1 MEVELIYNTEKI
13 NQTISPLK
21 TIIYIKQIASTS
33 FSIPP
38 NMLGLYY
45 NGILIQKK
53 SDNIQLKDY
62 FHKEK
67 NISLIVKRE
76 ENSTTTTN
84 SHTTKESMK
93 IGKLKLNLNN
103 LNKKVSLLPHNEKTI
118 VNNSNSNINI
128 NSNNNNNK
136 DNTSNMN
143 TDRIIYKSSKSN
155 TKLLFSKKI
164 KLKKISSNPNLINNN
179 SSTNI
184 SNIKKPTNNIEQNS
198 NTFNINTLSNLN
210 VKIES
215 CQECLEN
222 DVSLYCR
229 TCNCFICSNCKNQ
242 RHPSSHSLM
251 TIEDGNI
258 SLGGY
263 KYQKLLINELQEYEL
278 LLKNLVLKDEEDSSD
293 IINKKIEEIK
303 KVIIT
308 LATTGQKMLDI
319 FPEFTTNTEFDSAF
333 FYNEKVNIYS
343 LIDVMKKNK
352 NFFSLGDNN
361 NIFNLLQEH
370 EKKIKKMK
378 LECDDLKTKCEY
390 KQLFV
395 SVLEFIINYLKD
407 LNKEINMIYKRFEKT
422 VQNNKEVQENFLIT
436 IRNFINTRK
445 KTFKIEIKFEDIKK
459 NRNSIFNNYVNNGVN
474 FSNNKLN
481 DLSRSRNNIN
491 QININNF
498 DYNNKYNNFDYMS
511 KTDILPSINNKNENP
526 LQNFY
531 NNITNI
537 NYQPDFYN
545 TNGQSYHSSNN
556 SNSDVE
562 NEESD
567 DDSESISGLSL
578 SLQKL
583 KREQKRKNTQSTKK
597 NNNGQRKNSL
607 LFIKNKVKVINPL
620 NLLTLK
626 KKKEKI
632 MKIKINFC
640 IL

>member
-128 NSNNNNNK
+128 NNNNINNK
-136 DNTSNMN
+136 DNNSNMN

-184 SNIKKPTNNIEQNS
+184 SNIKKPTNNNEQNS

-343 LIDVMKKNK
+343 LMDVMKKNK

-498 DYNNKYNNFDYMS
+498 DYNNKYNNLDYMS

-626 KKKEKI
+626 KKKK
-632 MKIKINFC
+632 K
-640 IL
+640 L

>member
-128 NSNNNNNK
+128 NNKNSNNVNSKENN
-136 DNTSNMN
+136 SNMN
-143 TDRIIYKSSKSN
+143 TDRIIYKTSKSN
-155 TKLLFSKKI
+155 KKLLLSKKI

-184 SNIKKPTNNIEQNS
+184 SNIKKPTNNNEQNS

-242 RHPSSHSLM
+242 RHSSHSLM

-343 LIDVMKKNK
+343 LMDIMKKNK

-498 DYNNKYNNFDYMS
+498 DYNNKYNNLDYMS
-511 KTDILPSINNKNENP
+511 KTDILPSINNKSENP

-607 LFIKNKVKVINPL
+607 LFIENKVKVINPL

-626 KKKEKI
+626 KKKK
-632 MKIKINFC
+632 K
-640 IL
+640 L

>member
-128 NSNNNNNK
+128 NNKNSNNVNSKENN
-136 DNTSNMN
+136 SNMN
-143 TDRIIYKSSKSN
+143 TDRIIYKTSKSN
-155 TKLLFSKKI
+155 KKLLLSKKI

-184 SNIKKPTNNIEQNS
+184 TNIKKSTNNLEQNS

-242 RHPSSHSLM
+242 RHSSHSLM

-293 IINKKIEEIK
+293 IINKKIDEIK

-343 LIDVMKKNK
+343 LMDVMKKNK

-511 KTDILPSINNKNENP
+511 KTDILPSINNKSENP

-556 SNSDVE
+556 SDSYAE
-562 NEESD
+562 NDESD

-578 SLQKL
+578 SLQKI

-626 KKKEKI
+626 KKKK
-632 MKIKINFC
+632 K
-640 IL
+640 L

>member
-128 NSNNNNNK
+128 NNNNSNNVNNK
-136 DNTSNMN
+136 DNNSNMN
-143 TDRIIYKSSKSN
+143 TDRIIYKTSKSN
-155 TKLLFSKKI
+155 KKLLLSKKI

-184 SNIKKPTNNIEQNS
+184 TNIKKSTNNLEQNS

-229 TCNCFICSNCKNQ
+229 TCNCFMCSNCKNQ
-242 RHPSSHSLM
+242 RHSSHSLM

-293 IINKKIEEIK
+293 IINKKIDEIK

-343 LIDVMKKNK
+343 LMDVMKKNK

-491 QININNF
+491 QININTF
-498 DYNNKYNNFDYMS
+498 DYNNKYNNLDYMS
-511 KTDILPSINNKNENP
+511 KTDILPSINNKSENP

-556 SNSDVE
+556 SDSYAE
-562 NEESD
+562 NDESD

-578 SLQKL
+578 SLQKI

-607 LFIKNKVKVINPL
+607 LFIENKVKVINPL

-626 KKKEKI
+626 KKKK
-632 MKIKINFC
+632 K
-640 IL
+640 L

>member
-128 NSNNNNNK
+128 NNNNSNNVNNK
-136 DNTSNMN
+136 ENNSNMN
-143 TDRIIYKSSKSN
+143 TDRIIYKTSKSN
-155 TKLLFSKKI
+155 KKLLLSKKI

-184 SNIKKPTNNIEQNS
+184 TNIKKSTNNLEQNS

-242 RHPSSHSLM
+242 RHSSHSLM

-293 IINKKIEEIK
+293 IINKKIDEIK

-343 LIDVMKKNK
+343 LMDVMKKNK

-498 DYNNKYNNFDYMS
+498 DYNNKYNNLDYMS
-511 KTDILPSINNKNENP
+511 KTDILPSINNKTENP

-545 TNGQSYHSSNN
+545 TNALSYHSSNN
-556 SNSDVE
+556 SDNSSYTE
-562 NEESD
+562 NDES
-567 DDSESISGLSL
+567 DSESLSGLSL
-578 SLQKL
+578 SLQKI

-626 KKKEKI
+626 KKKK
-632 MKIKINFC
+632 K
-640 IL
+640 L

>member
-128 NSNNNNNK
+128 NNKNSNNVNSKENN
-136 DNTSNMN
+136 SNMN
-143 TDRIIYKSSKSN
+143 TDRIIYKTSKSN
-155 TKLLFSKKI
+155 KKLLLSKKI

-184 SNIKKPTNNIEQNS
+184 TNIKKSTNNLEQNS

-242 RHPSSHSLM
+242 RHSSHSLM

-293 IINKKIEEIK
+293 IINKKIDEIK

-343 LIDVMKKNK
+343 LMDVMKKNK

-498 DYNNKYNNFDYMS
+498 DYNNKYNNLDYMS
-511 KTDILPSINNKNENP
+511 KTDILPSINNKSENP

-556 SNSDVE
+556 SDSYAE
-562 NEESD
+562 NDESD

-578 SLQKL
+578 SLQKI

-607 LFIKNKVKVINPL
+607 LFIENKVKVINPL

-626 KKKEKI
+626 KKKK
-632 MKIKINFC
+632 K
-640 IL
+640 L

>member
-128 NSNNNNNK
+128 NSNNINNK
-136 DNTSNMN
+136 DNNSNMN

-333 FYNEKVNIYS
+333 FYNEKVSIYS
-343 LIDVMKKNK
+343 LMDVMKKNK

-498 DYNNKYNNFDYMS
+498 DYNNKYNNLDYMS

-626 KKKEKI
+626 KKKK
-632 MKIKINFC
+632 K
-640 IL
+640 L

>member
-128 NSNNNNNK
+128 NSNNINNK
-136 DNTSNMN
+136 DNNSNMN

-184 SNIKKPTNNIEQNS
+184 SNIKKPTNNNEQNS

-242 RHPSSHSLM
+242 RHSSSHSLM

-343 LIDVMKKNK
+343 LMDVMKKNK

-481 DLSRSRNNIN
+481 DLSKSRNNIN
-491 QININNF
+491 QININTF
-498 DYNNKYNNFDYMS
+498 DYNNKYNNLDYMS

-607 LFIKNKVKVINPL
+607 LFIENKVKVINPL

-626 KKKEKI
+626 KKKK
-632 MKIKINFC
+632 K
-640 IL
+640 L

>member
-136 DNTSNMN
+136 DNNSNMN

-184 SNIKKPTNNIEQNS
+184 SNIKKPTNNNEQNS

-343 LIDVMKKNK
+343 LMDVMKKNK

-498 DYNNKYNNFDYMS
+498 DYNNKYNNLDYMS

-626 KKKEKI
+626 KKKK
-632 MKIKINFC
+632 K
-640 IL
+640 L

>member
-136 DNTSNMN
+136 DNNSNMN

-343 LIDVMKKNK
+343 LMDVMKKNK

-498 DYNNKYNNFDYMS
+498 DYNNKYNNLDYMS

-607 LFIKNKVKVINPL
+607 LFIKNKVKVINLL

-626 KKKEKI
+626 KKKK
-632 MKIKINFC
+632 K
-640 IL
+640 L

>member
-128 NSNNNNNK
+128 NNNNSNNVNSKENN
-136 DNTSNMN
+136 SNMN
-143 TDRIIYKSSKSN
+143 TDRIIYKTSKSN
-155 TKLLFSKKI
+155 KKLLLSKKI

-184 SNIKKPTNNIEQNS
+184 TNIKKSTNNLEQNS

-242 RHPSSHSLM
+242 RHSSHSLM

-293 IINKKIEEIK
+293 IINKKIDEIK

-343 LIDVMKKNK
+343 LMDVMKKNK

-511 KTDILPSINNKNENP
+511 KTDILPSINNKTENP

-556 SNSDVE
+556 SDSYAE
-562 NEESD
+562 NDESD

-578 SLQKL
+578 SLQKI

-626 KKKEKI
+626 KKKK
-632 MKIKINFC
+632 K
-640 IL
+640 L

>member
-128 NSNNNNNK
+128 NSNNINNK
-136 DNTSNMN
+136 DNNSNMN

-242 RHPSSHSLM
+242 RHSSSHSLM

-343 LIDVMKKNK
+343 LMDVMKKNK

-498 DYNNKYNNFDYMS
+498 DYNNKYNNLDYMS

-626 KKKEKI
+626 KKKK
-632 MKIKINFC
+632 K
-640 IL
+640 L

>member
-136 DNTSNMN
+136 DNNSNMN

-184 SNIKKPTNNIEQNS
+184 SNIKKPTNNNEQNS

-242 RHPSSHSLM
+242 RHSSSHSLM

-308 LATTGQKMLDI
+308 LATNGQKMLDI

-343 LIDVMKKNK
+343 LMDVMKKNK

-474 FSNNKLN
+474 FSNKKLN

-498 DYNNKYNNFDYMS
+498 DYNNKYNNLDFMS

-567 DDSESISGLSL
+567 NDSESISGLSL

-597 NNNGQRKNSL
+597 DNNGQRKNSL
-607 LFIKNKVKVINPL
+607 LFIENKVKVINPL

-626 KKKEKI
+626 KKKK
-632 MKIKINFC
+632 K
-640 IL
+640 L

>member
-1 MEVELIYNTEKI
+1 
-13 NQTISPLK
+13 
-21 TIIYIKQIASTS
+21 
-33 FSIPP
+33 
-38 NMLGLYY
+38 
-45 NGILIQKK
+45 
-53 SDNIQLKDY
+53 
-62 FHKEK
+62 
-67 NISLIVKRE
+67 
-76 ENSTTTTN
+76 
-84 SHTTKESMK
+84 MK

-128 NSNNNNNK
+128 NNKNSNNVNSK
-136 DNTSNMN
+136 DNNSNMN
-143 TDRIIYKSSKSN
+143 TDRIIYKTSKSN
-155 TKLLFSKKI
+155 KKLLLSKKI

-184 SNIKKPTNNIEQNS
+184 TNIKKSTNNLEQNS

-293 IINKKIEEIK
+293 IINKKIDEIK

-343 LIDVMKKNK
+343 LMDVMKKNK

-498 DYNNKYNNFDYMS
+498 DYNNKYNNLDYMS
-511 KTDILPSINNKNENP
+511 KTDILPSINNKSENP

-556 SNSDVE
+556 SDSYAE
-562 NEESD
+562 NDESD

-578 SLQKL
+578 SLQKI

-620 NLLTLK
+620 NLLILK
-626 KKKEKI
+626 KKKK
-632 MKIKINFC
+632 K
-640 IL
+640 L

>member
-136 DNTSNMN
+136 DNNSNMN

-242 RHPSSHSLM
+242 RHSSSHSLM

-343 LIDVMKKNK
+343 LMDVMKKNK

-498 DYNNKYNNFDYMS
+498 DYNNKYNNLDYMS

-607 LFIKNKVKVINPL
+607 LFIENKVKVINPL

-626 KKKEKI
+626 KKKK
-632 MKIKINFC
+632 K
-640 IL
+640 L

>member
-128 NSNNNNNK
+128 NSNNINNK
-136 DNTSNMN
+136 DNNSNMN

-184 SNIKKPTNNIEQNS
+184 SNIKKPTNNNEQNS

-343 LIDVMKKNK
+343 LMDVMKKNK

-498 DYNNKYNNFDYMS
+498 DYNNKYNNLDFMS

-626 KKKEKI
+626 KKKK
-632 MKIKINFC
+632 K
-640 IL
+640 L

>member
-128 NSNNNNNK
+128 NNKNSNNVNSK
-136 DNTSNMN
+136 DNNSNMN
-143 TDRIIYKSSKSN
+143 TDRIIYKTSKSN
-155 TKLLFSKKI
+155 KKLLLSKKI

-184 SNIKKPTNNIEQNS
+184 TNIKKSTNNLEQNS

-242 RHPSSHSLM
+242 RHSSHSLM

-293 IINKKIEEIK
+293 IINKKIDEIK

-343 LIDVMKKNK
+343 LMDVMKKNK

-498 DYNNKYNNFDYMS
+498 DYNNKYNNLDYMS
-511 KTDILPSINNKNENP
+511 KTDILPSINNKSENP

-556 SNSDVE
+556 SDSYAE
-562 NEESD
+562 NDESD

-578 SLQKL
+578 SLQKI

-626 KKKEKI
+626 KKKK
-632 MKIKINFC
+632 K
-640 IL
+640 L

>member
-128 NSNNNNNK
+128 NNKNSNNVNNK
-136 DNTSNMN
+136 ENNSNMN
-143 TDRIIYKSSKSN
+143 TDRIIYKTSKSN
-155 TKLLFSKKI
+155 KKLLLSKKI

-184 SNIKKPTNNIEQNS
+184 TNIKKSTNNLEQNS

-242 RHPSSHSLM
+242 RHSSHSLM

-293 IINKKIEEIK
+293 IINKKIDEIK

-343 LIDVMKKNK
+343 LMDVMKKNK

-511 KTDILPSINNKNENP
+511 KTDILPSINNKTENP

-556 SNSDVE
+556 SDSYAE
-562 NEESD
+562 NDESD

-578 SLQKL
+578 SLQKI

-626 KKKEKI
+626 KKKK
-632 MKIKINFC
+632 K
-640 IL
+640 L

>member
-136 DNTSNMN
+136 DNNSNMN

-184 SNIKKPTNNIEQNS
+184 SNIKKSTNNIEQNS

-343 LIDVMKKNK
+343 LMDVMKKNK

-498 DYNNKYNNFDYMS
+498 DYNNKYNNLDYMS

-626 KKKEKI
+626 KKKK
-632 MKIKINFC
+632 K
-640 IL
+640 L

>member
-128 NSNNNNNK
+128 NNKNSNNVNSKENN
-136 DNTSNMN
+136 SNMN
-143 TDRIIYKSSKSN
+143 TDRIIYKTSKSN
-155 TKLLFSKKI
+155 KKLLLSKKI

-184 SNIKKPTNNIEQNS
+184 TNIKKSTNNLEQNS

-242 RHPSSHSLM
+242 RHSSHSLM

-293 IINKKIEEIK
+293 IINKKIDEIK

-343 LIDVMKKNK
+343 LMDVMKKNK

-498 DYNNKYNNFDYMS
+498 DYNNKYNNLDYMS
-511 KTDILPSINNKNENP
+511 KTDILPSINNKSENP

-556 SNSDVE
+556 SDSYAE
-562 NEESD
+562 NDESD

-578 SLQKL
+578 SLQKI

-626 KKKEKI
+626 KKKK
-632 MKIKINFC
+632 K
-640 IL
+640 L

>member
-128 NSNNNNNK
+128 NSNNINNK
-136 DNTSNMN
+136 DNNSNMN

-242 RHPSSHSLM
+242 RHSSHSLM

-343 LIDVMKKNK
+343 LMDVMKKNK

-498 DYNNKYNNFDYMS
+498 DYNNKYNNLDYMS

-626 KKKEKI
+626 KKKK
-632 MKIKINFC
+632 K
-640 IL
+640 L

>member
-136 DNTSNMN
+136 DNNSNMN

-242 RHPSSHSLM
+242 RHSSHSLM

-343 LIDVMKKNK
+343 LMDVMKKNK

-498 DYNNKYNNFDYMS
+498 DYNNKYNNLDYMS

>member
-128 NSNNNNNK
+128 NNNNSNNVNNK
-136 DNTSNMN
+136 ENNSNMN
-143 TDRIIYKSSKSN
+143 TDRIIYKTSKSN
-155 TKLLFSKKI
+155 KKLLLSKKI

-184 SNIKKPTNNIEQNS
+184 TNIKKSTNNLEQNS

-229 TCNCFICSNCKNQ
+229 TCNCFMCSNCKNQ
-242 RHPSSHSLM
+242 RHSSHSLM

-293 IINKKIEEIK
+293 IINKKIDEIK

-343 LIDVMKKNK
+343 LMDVMKKNK

-445 KTFKIEIKFEDIKK
+445 KTFKIEIQFEDIKK

-474 FSNNKLN
+474 FFNSNNKLN

-491 QININNF
+491 QININTF
-498 DYNNKYNNFDYMS
+498 DYNNKYNNLDYMS
-511 KTDILPSINNKNENP
+511 KTDILPSINNKSENP

-556 SNSDVE
+556 SDSYAE
-562 NEESD
+562 NDESD

-578 SLQKL
+578 SLQKI

-607 LFIKNKVKVINPL
+607 LFIENKVKVINPL

-626 KKKEKI
+626 KKKK
-632 MKIKINFC
+632 K
-640 IL
+640 L

>member
-128 NSNNNNNK
+128 NNKNSNNVNNK
-136 DNTSNMN
+136 ENNSNMN
-143 TDRIIYKSSKSN
+143 TDRIIYKTSKSN
-155 TKLLFSKKI
+155 KKLLLSKKI

-184 SNIKKPTNNIEQNS
+184 TNIKKSTNNLEQNS

-242 RHPSSHSLM
+242 RHSSHSLM

-343 LIDVMKKNK
+343 LMDVMKKNK

-498 DYNNKYNNFDYMS
+498 DYNNKYNNLDYMS
-511 KTDILPSINNKNENP
+511 KTDILPSINNKSENP

-583 KREQKRKNTQSTKK
+583 KREQKRKNTQSMRNK
-597 NNNGQRKNSL
+597 NSNGKQRKNSL
-607 LFIKNKVKVINPL
+607 LFIENKVKVINPL

-626 KKKEKI
+626 KKKK
-632 MKIKINFC
+632 K
-640 IL
+640 L

>member
-128 NSNNNNNK
+128 NNNNNSNNVNNK
-136 DNTSNMN
+136 DNNSNMN
-143 TDRIIYKSSKSN
+143 TDRIIYKTSKSN
-155 TKLLFSKKI
+155 KKLLLSKKI

-184 SNIKKPTNNIEQNS
+184 TNIKKSTNNLEQNS

-229 TCNCFICSNCKNQ
+229 TCNCFMCSNCKNQ
-242 RHPSSHSLM
+242 RHSSHSLM

-293 IINKKIEEIK
+293 IINKKIDEIK

-343 LIDVMKKNK
+343 LMDVMKKNK

-445 KTFKIEIKFEDIKK
+445 KTFKIEIQFEDIKK

-474 FSNNKLN
+474 FFNSNNKLN

-491 QININNF
+491 QININTF
-498 DYNNKYNNFDYMS
+498 DYNNKYNNLDYMS
-511 KTDILPSINNKNENP
+511 KTDILPSINNKSENP

-556 SNSDVE
+556 SDSYAE
-562 NEESD
+562 NDESD

-578 SLQKL
+578 SLQKI

-607 LFIKNKVKVINPL
+607 LFIENKVKVINPL

-626 KKKEKI
+626 KKKK
-632 MKIKINFC
+632 K
-640 IL
+640 L

>member
-128 NSNNNNNK
+128 NSNNINNK
-136 DNTSNMN
+136 DNNSNMN

-343 LIDVMKKNK
+343 LMDVMKKNK

-498 DYNNKYNNFDYMS
+498 DYNNKYNNLDYMS

-626 KKKEKI
+626 KKKK
-632 MKIKINFC
+632 K
-640 IL
+640 L

>member
-62 FHKEK
+62 LHKKK

-136 DNTSNMN
+136 DNNSNMN

-293 IINKKIEEIK
+293 IINKKIDEIK

-343 LIDVMKKNK
+343 LMDVMKKNK

-498 DYNNKYNNFDYMS
+498 DYNNKYNNLDYMS

>member
-128 NSNNNNNK
+128 NNKNSNNVNSK
-136 DNTSNMN
+136 DNNSNMN

-184 SNIKKPTNNIEQNS
+184 TNIKKSTNNLEQNS

-242 RHPSSHSLM
+242 RHSSHSLM

-293 IINKKIEEIK
+293 IINKKIDEIK

-343 LIDVMKKNK
+343 LMDVMKKNK

-498 DYNNKYNNFDYMS
+498 DYNNKYNNLDYMS

-556 SNSDVE
+556 SDSYAE
-562 NEESD
+562 NDESD

-578 SLQKL
+578 SLQKI

-626 KKKEKI
+626 KKKK
-632 MKIKINFC
+632 K
-640 IL
+640 L

>member
-118 VNNSNSNINI
+118 VNNSNSNIN
-128 NSNNNNNK
+128 SNNNNNK
-136 DNTSNMN
+136 DNNSNMN

-184 SNIKKPTNNIEQNS
+184 SNIKKPTNNNEQNS

-343 LIDVMKKNK
+343 LMDVMKKNK

-498 DYNNKYNNFDYMS
+498 DYNNKYNNLDYMS

-626 KKKEKI
+626 KKKK
-632 MKIKINFC
+632 K
-640 IL
+640 L

>member
-1 MEVELIYNTEKI
+1 
-13 NQTISPLK
+13 
-21 TIIYIKQIASTS
+21 
-33 FSIPP
+33 
-38 NMLGLYY
+38 
-45 NGILIQKK
+45 
-53 SDNIQLKDY
+53 
-62 FHKEK
+62 
-67 NISLIVKRE
+67 
-76 ENSTTTTN
+76 
-84 SHTTKESMK
+84 
-93 IGKLKLNLNN
+93 
-103 LNKKVSLLPHNEKTI
+103 
-118 VNNSNSNINI
+118 
-128 NSNNNNNK
+128 
-136 DNTSNMN
+136 MN
-143 TDRIIYKSSKSN
+143 TDRIIYKTSKSN
-155 TKLLFSKKI
+155 KKLLLSKKI

-184 SNIKKPTNNIEQNS
+184 TNIKKSTNNLEQNS

-242 RHPSSHSLM
+242 RHSSHSLM

-343 LIDVMKKNK
+343 LMDVMKKNK

-498 DYNNKYNNFDYMS
+498 DYNNKYNNLDYMS

-556 SNSDVE
+556 SDSYAE
-562 NEESD
+562 NDESD

-578 SLQKL
+578 SLQKI

-626 KKKEKI
+626 KKKK
-632 MKIKINFC
+632 K
-640 IL
+640 L

>member
-128 NSNNNNNK
+128 NNKNSNNVNSK
-136 DNTSNMN
+136 DNNSNMN
-143 TDRIIYKSSKSN
+143 TDRIIYKTSKSN
-155 TKLLFSKKI
+155 KKLLLSKKI
-164 KLKKISSNPNLINNN
+164 KLKKISSNTNLINNN

-184 SNIKKPTNNIEQNS
+184 TNIKKSTNNLEQNS

-229 TCNCFICSNCKNQ
+229 TCNCFMCSNCKNQ
-242 RHPSSHSLM
+242 RHSSHSLM

-293 IINKKIEEIK
+293 IINKKIDEIK

-343 LIDVMKKNK
+343 LMDVMKKNK

-511 KTDILPSINNKNENP
+511 KTDILPSINNKSENP

-556 SNSDVE
+556 SDSYAE
-562 NEESD
+562 NDESD

-578 SLQKL
+578 SLQKI

-626 KKKEKI
+626 KKKK
-632 MKIKINFC
+632 K
-640 IL
+640 L

>member
-128 NSNNNNNK
+128 NNKNSNNVNSK
-136 DNTSNMN
+136 DNNSNMN
-143 TDRIIYKSSKSN
+143 TDRIIYKTSKSN
-155 TKLLFSKKI
+155 KKLLLSKKI

-184 SNIKKPTNNIEQNS
+184 TNIKKSTNNLEQNS

-242 RHPSSHSLM
+242 RHSSHSLM

-293 IINKKIEEIK
+293 IINKKIDEIK

-343 LIDVMKKNK
+343 LMDVMKKNK

-511 KTDILPSINNKNENP
+511 KTDILPSINNKSENP

-556 SNSDVE
+556 SDSYAE
-562 NEESD
+562 NDESD

-578 SLQKL
+578 SLQKI

-626 KKKEKI
+626 KKKK
-632 MKIKINFC
+632 K
-640 IL
+640 L

>member
-128 NSNNNNNK
+128 NNNNSNNVNNK
-136 DNTSNMN
+136 ENNSNMN
-143 TDRIIYKSSKSN
+143 TDRIIYKTSKSN
-155 TKLLFSKKI
+155 KKLLLSKKI

-184 SNIKKPTNNIEQNS
+184 TNIKKSTNNLEQNS

-229 TCNCFICSNCKNQ
+229 TCNCFMCSNCKNQ
-242 RHPSSHSLM
+242 RHSSHNLM

-293 IINKKIEEIK
+293 IINKKIDEIK

-343 LIDVMKKNK
+343 LMDVMKKNK

-498 DYNNKYNNFDYMS
+498 DYNNKYNNLDYMS
-511 KTDILPSINNKNENP
+511 KTDILPSINNKSENP

-556 SNSDVE
+556 SDSYAE
-562 NEESD
+562 NDESD

-578 SLQKL
+578 SLQKI
-583 KREQKRKNTQSTKK
+583 KREQKRKNTQSMRNK
-597 NNNGQRKNSL
+597 NSNGKQRKNSL
-607 LFIKNKVKVINPL
+607 LFIENKVKVINPL

-626 KKKEKI
+626 KKKK
-632 MKIKINFC
+632 K
-640 IL
+640 L

>member
-1 MEVELIYNTEKI
+1 
-13 NQTISPLK
+13 
-21 TIIYIKQIASTS
+21 
-33 FSIPP
+33 
-38 NMLGLYY
+38 
-45 NGILIQKK
+45 
-53 SDNIQLKDY
+53 
-62 FHKEK
+62 
-67 NISLIVKRE
+67 
-76 ENSTTTTN
+76 
-84 SHTTKESMK
+84 MK

-128 NSNNNNNK
+128 NSNNINNK
-136 DNTSNMN
+136 DNNSNMN

-184 SNIKKPTNNIEQNS
+184 SNIKKPTNNNEQNS

-343 LIDVMKKNK
+343 LMDIMKKNK

-498 DYNNKYNNFDYMS
+498 DYNNKYNNLDYMS

-626 KKKEKI
+626 KKKK
-632 MKIKINFC
+632 K
-640 IL
+640 L

>member
-128 NSNNNNNK
+128 NNKNSNNVNNK
-136 DNTSNMN
+136 ENNSNMN
-143 TDRIIYKSSKSN
+143 TDRIIYKTSKSN
-155 TKLLFSKKI
+155 KKLLLSKKI

-184 SNIKKPTNNIEQNS
+184 TNIKKSTNNLEQNS

-293 IINKKIEEIK
+293 IINKKIDEIK

-343 LIDVMKKNK
+343 LMDVMKKNK

-498 DYNNKYNNFDYMS
+498 DYNNKYNNLDFMS

-607 LFIKNKVKVINPL
+607 LFIENKVKVINPL

-626 KKKEKI
+626 KKKK
-632 MKIKINFC
+632 K
-640 IL
+640 L

>member
-103 LNKKVSLLPHNEKTI
+103 LNKKVSLLPHTI

-128 NSNNNNNK
+128 NNNNSNNVNNK
-136 DNTSNMN
+136 ENNSNMN
-143 TDRIIYKSSKSN
+143 TDRIIYKTSKSN
-155 TKLLFSKKI
+155 KKLLLSKKI

-184 SNIKKPTNNIEQNS
+184 SNIKKPTNNNEQNS

-343 LIDVMKKNK
+343 LMDVMKKNK

-498 DYNNKYNNFDYMS
+498 DYNNKYNNLDYMS

-626 KKKEKI
+626 KKKK
-632 MKIKINFC
+632 K
-640 IL
+640 L

>member
-136 DNTSNMN
+136 DNNSNMN

-184 SNIKKPTNNIEQNS
+184 SNIKKPTNNNEQNS

-343 LIDVMKKNK
+343 LMDVMKKNK

-498 DYNNKYNNFDYMS
+498 DYNNKYNNLDYMS

-607 LFIKNKVKVINPL
+607 LFIENKVKVINPL

-626 KKKEKI
+626 KKKK
-632 MKIKINFC
+632 K
-640 IL
+640 L

>member
-128 NSNNNNNK
+128 NNKNSNNVNNK
-136 DNTSNMN
+136 ENNSNMN
-143 TDRIIYKSSKSN
+143 TDRIIYKTSKSN
-155 TKLLFSKKI
+155 KKLLLSKKI

-184 SNIKKPTNNIEQNS
+184 TNIKKSTNNLEQNS

-242 RHPSSHSLM
+242 RHSSHSLM

-293 IINKKIEEIK
+293 IINKKIDEIK

-343 LIDVMKKNK
+343 LMDVMKKNK

-498 DYNNKYNNFDYMS
+498 DYNNKYNNLDFMS

-626 KKKEKI
+626 KKKK
-632 MKIKINFC
+632 K
-640 IL
+640 L